1 MNYSTTL
8 NIDETT
14 GVFTSTST
22 STSDYLTSII
32 PELSTTTTTTDYLTS
47 VSPELSV
54 TTKME
59 KVNNDLMLQPSMTL
73 SFILA
78 YVTYRLFD

>member
-22 STSDYLTSII
+22 SDYLTSII
-32 PELSTTTTTTDYLTS
+32 PELSTTTTDYLTS